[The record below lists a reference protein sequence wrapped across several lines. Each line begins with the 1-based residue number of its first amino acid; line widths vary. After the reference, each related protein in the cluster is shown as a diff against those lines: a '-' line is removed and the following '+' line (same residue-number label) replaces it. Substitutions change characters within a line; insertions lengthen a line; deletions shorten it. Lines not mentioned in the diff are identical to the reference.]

1 LPNVRDGASDVA
13 YVPGKPTVVNF
24 WASWCTP
31 CQKEMP
37 AFERASKDYAG
48 KIAFVGIDSQDAR
61 VPAVAFLD
69 DKHITYPSA
78 YDPKGTLLRRFK
90 LRQGL
95 PQTLF
100 LDSGGKVVDTVV
112 GQVAESAL
120 QGKLRRLEAA

>member
-1 LPNVRDGASDVA
+1 MA
-13 YVPGKPTVVNF
+13 YAPGKPTVLNF

-37 AFERASKDYAG
+37 AFQRAFKEHGD
-48 KIAFVGIDSQDAR
+48 KVAFVGIDSQDAR
-61 VPAVAFLD
+61 GPANAFLD
-69 DKHITYPSA
+69 EKQISYPSA
-78 YDPKGTLLRRFK
+78 FDPKASLLRRFK

-100 LDSGGKVVDTVV
+100 LDAQGKVVDTVV

-120 QGKLRRLEAA
+120 QGKLRRLEAS